1 MWLDLLLE
9 RGDRWL
15 SGSGFVPPSRRVE
28 QLNRNQQN
36 FMKHQAPLFALVL
49 FASAIGQFLSPAWA
63 ADPVYPRG
71 IRVGITPLV
80 GLAPAKAFV
89 GFETSDQG
97 VKVLVTELPAAAF
110 NEVET
115 AFRANPA
122 GMAAKPESIETTAG
136 KAFYTIEN
144 AKDATGNV
152 RRYSMIVGGGTFS
165 GYVAVQV
172 PENAQKIY
180 TDDAVRQMLS
190 SAVVRKEVPL
200 AEQLGLMPF
209 KVSEMSDFK
218 TVRTLAPGAA
228 LLLADSSD
236 ENSIET
242 SPFVVI
248 GSLASAPEKAEDR
261 GRFAQQAAGTIPGLR
276 EGRITMSEPQR
287 IDGMAGWETRIDA
300 VSGKNNTP
308 VSVVQWLRFG
318 GGKVTM
324 RIIASA
330 PRDDW
335 AKAFPR
341 FRAVRDGIEPR

>member
-1 MWLDLLLE
+1 
-9 RGDRWL
+9 
-15 SGSGFVPPSRRVE
+15 
-28 QLNRNQQN
+28 
-36 FMKHQAPLFALVL
+36 MKHAAPLFALTML
-49 FASAIGQFLSPAWA
+49 TAISVAHRPALA
-63 ADPVYPRG
+63 ADPVFPPG
-71 IRVGITPLV
+71 VRVGLAPLV
-80 GLAPAKAFV
+80 GLAPAKTFV

-97 VKVLVTELPAAAF
+97 VKVLMTELPAAAF

-115 AFRANPA
+115 AFKANPA

-180 TDDAVRQMLS
+180 TDDAVRQMLA

-209 KVSEMSDFK
+209 KVAEMSDFK

-228 LLLADSSD
+228 LLLADSTD

-242 SPFVVI
+242 SPFMVI

-287 IDGMAGWETRIDA
+287 IDGMPGYETRIDA

-318 GGKVTM
+318 GGKITM